1 MLLSVSSSE
10 CSAIVPKGALLT
22 QFILPPISEYDMF
35 HSLLL
40 LQCFGAWSLQA
51 IGIGTAGMFFL
62 SACPLFVGLLLNRFL
77 LPIDREQSPGS
88 RKRDISLWTYAIGQ
102 ANSLFG
108 GTLLIIG
115 VLEFFVPLVSLFPS
129 CWTL

>member
-1 MLLSVSSSE
+1 M
-10 CSAIVPKGALLT
+10 
-22 QFILPPISEYDMF
+22 SEYDMF

-62 SACPLFVGLLLNRFL
+62 SACPLFLGLLLNRFFL
-77 LPIDREQSPGS
+77 AADGAHSPGS
-88 RKRDISLWTYAIGQ
+88 KNRDISLLTYAIGQ

-115 VLEFFVPLVSLFPS
+115 VLQFFVPLVSPFSS
-129 CWTL
+129 CCLTRQSHLSHLRPAALVLPFLQTISSRRL